1 MPAHAMT
8 NILRQQELE
17 IREVIDTIHENINQQ
32 RSDLRFCLP
41 ELREVLIGLMQE
53 HCSDTDHLANETGLA
68 NDMVLYWDLD
78 QLVDEAHEAIQMT
91 DIMLGNDE
99 DLDGDVAITQ
109 AHSEAAT
116 HVPTKDT
123 MQPRTEILMVSE
135 LDTMQPRTEVT
146 SLSRKD
152 TMQPKTEV
160 TSESVQTTMQP
171 RTEVTSLSKQD
182 TGLPMVGVNTESKQG
197 TMQSMRRANTAE
209 TMASSGHQAVS
220 SIMPPAKNIQVSM
233 GEATIWQQTS
243 AELDAHQVL
252 PEVAGKHQAGEAG
265 EHQSAEYQAA
275 SCIMPPTTQI
285 QVSMVEANQA
295 ASCIMHPT
303 TQIQVN
309 TAESKIWQQTP
320 AESTCQQKQGHHL
333 STRLHHASNLIKH
346 K

>member
-1 MPAHAMT
+1 MT

-68 NDMVLYWDLD
+68 HDMVLYWDLD

-152 TMQPKTEV
+152 TIQPRTEV
-160 TSESVQTTMQP
+160 TSESVKTPRQP
-171 RTEVTSLSKQD
+171 RTEVTSLSKKD
-182 TGLPMVGVNTESKQG
+182 
-197 TMQSMRRANTAE
+197 TMQPKT
-209 TMASSGHQAVS
+209 
-220 SIMPPAKNIQVSM
+220 
-233 GEATIWQQTS
+233 EATS
-243 AELDAHQVL
+243 ES
-252 PEVAGKHQAGEAG
+252 GK
-265 EHQSAEYQAA
+265 
-275 SCIMPPTTQI
+275 TTMQPSR
-285 QVSMVEANQA
+285 Q
-295 ASCIMHPT
+295 
-303 TQIQVN
+303 
-309 TAESKIWQQTP
+309 
-320 AESTCQQKQGHHL
+320 
-333 STRLHHASNLIKH
+333 
-346 K
+346 